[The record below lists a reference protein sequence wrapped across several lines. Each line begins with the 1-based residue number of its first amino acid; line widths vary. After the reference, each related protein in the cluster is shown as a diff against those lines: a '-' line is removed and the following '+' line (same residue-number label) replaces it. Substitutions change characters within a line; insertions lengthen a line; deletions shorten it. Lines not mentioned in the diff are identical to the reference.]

1 MQLSGSPRTQLLRTR
16 AFKLHSNGFACPP
29 NSSGYWH
36 HRRVT
41 ADRTSA
47 KHHCV
52 SQSTAAPGVLLVMIA
67 VAYIDTVSDTTTES
81 QRDYARHPKTLKAS
95 HSPLSRHKD
104 LHSFSSMT
112 SRQFMYDKDKALQLS
127 SPAPTRL
134 RQSFIKIIRNAG
146 PLHRA
151 SPSRLGQ
158 YSAMVLLTRRA
169 VTPHSHTMI

>member
-1 MQLSGSPRTQLLRTR
+1 
-16 AFKLHSNGFACPP
+16 
-29 NSSGYWH
+29 
-36 HRRVT
+36 
-41 ADRTSA
+41 
-47 KHHCV
+47 
-52 SQSTAAPGVLLVMIA
+52 MIA